1 MMDGSTETLTRRGL
15 LRGQFTSRKK
25 DAGPGWCAVEGID
38 TRPGDVFWCGWA
50 DEAGV
55 LVAGDDGVILQFD
68 GESWIRETAPVPV
81 PVHAL
86 WGRHRGD
93 LWAVGWMGMI
103 LHHDGEGWTRIRGC
117 VVDEQGKYASIPE
130 NTPLFDIAGREDGH
144 AWAVGDRGTILH
156 YDGQGWSAET
166 SGTRAHLRSVIA
178 LADGRVM
185 ASGGNG
191 TVLIRSPQ
199 GEWTPL
205 SCPVGSNFTASAQLE
220 DGLVLLAGGRYFVDP
235 GGFRGD
241 LVLFDGESF
250 VKLFEGME
258 FSRFRAVGTVR
269 EGIITLG
276 DAGQVHLIRN
286 KRIDR
291 VASGT
296 AHDLLGLV
304 KVPGGEALVVGDFGV
319 VLAGDSTA
327 LASFA
332 PPVQRDA
339 EAANWSRMDSGTD
352 RQLWG
357 LWHDREA
364 DRLYACG
371 EEGTVLCLDRGK
383 WERLPPVGE
392 LGIHDLARAPDG
404 GLLAVGQLGE
414 IHHFDGHGWTR
425 QFDLHM
431 DITLLSIWSDGA
443 GSLFAAGDEGLV
455 LTWNGSGWE
464 RMPSGTKSALY
475 GLWGVD
481 AQHLLAVGDFG
492 LVLRWNGQRWDEFNA
507 GTEHFL
513 FDAWGRGLDD
523 IYIVGL
529 SGTIGHFDGQRWRI
543 TPAPGTQGP
552 AGRDRNRQRGGR
564 RRCRR
569 RRRAARRPALGDG
582 PDRHL
587 CRASG
592 GGGGRLRPLLRRRGR
607 GTILCRTGA

>member
-392 LGIHDLARAPDG
+392 LGIHDLGARAG
-404 GLLAVGQLGE
+404 
-414 IHHFDGHGWTR
+414 
-425 QFDLHM
+425 
-431 DITLLSIWSDGA
+431 
-443 GSLFAAGDEGLV
+443 
-455 LTWNGSGWE
+455 
-464 RMPSGTKSALY
+464 
-475 GLWGVD
+475 
-481 AQHLLAVGDFG
+481 
-492 LVLRWNGQRWDEFNA
+492 
-507 GTEHFL
+507 
-513 FDAWGRGLDD
+513 
-523 IYIVGL
+523 
-529 SGTIGHFDGQRWRI
+529 WRI
-543 TPAPGTQGP
+543 AGRGP
-552 AGRDRNRQRGGR
+552 AGRDPSFRRPWLDSAVRPAHGHHASVHLVGRGRISFRRGR
-564 RRCRR
+564 RGAGADLERLGLGKDALGHEK
-569 RRRAARRPALGDG
+569 RALRPLGRGCAAPSGRGRFRAGPALERPALGRVQRR
-582 PDRHL
+582 DRAFPV
-587 CRASG
+587 R
-592 GGGGRLRPLLRRRGR
+592 RLGQ
-607 GTILCRTGA
+607 GAG